1 MSSLPFRCCRGG
13 DRTTSRSATMLT
25 RSSWVPG
32 IPEVPGPPVEV
43 LFSGGQAT
51 WRDDIE
57 LIVRRHG
64 FAGRCEPSLTK
75 HSFTVSIRFVKVSI
89 CRTFVLLFRYWR
101 ALQGE
106 FFPPQFFASRNSHPL
121 RCVITCRALR
131 SGSMRFP
138 VISTW
143 RTMMQRRNF
152 MLKSTAV
159 LALGGL
165 ALAGCTANRN
175 AGSRSG
181 CGRCR

>member
-1 MSSLPFRCCRGG
+1 MSSLPFRCCCGG

-25 RSSWVPG
+25 RSSWAPC
-32 IPEVPGPPVEV
+32 IPDVPGPPVDV

-51 WRDDIE
+51 WMDDIE

-121 RCVITCRALR
+121 RCVISGRALR
-131 SGSMRFP
+131 SRSMRFP
-138 VISTW
+138 YFNVENYDATTELRAQVDRRPGAGRPRARRLHGEQKHRSRTGCW
-143 RTMMQRRNF
+143 R
-152 MLKSTAV
+152 
-159 LALGGL
+159 
-165 ALAGCTANRN
+165 C
-175 AGSRSG
+175 
-181 CGRCR
+181 